1 MSKIEERQNEIIESF
16 DLYEDWDDKYNYII
30 ELAEEL
36 PLINEQYKT
45 PEYLIDGCQSKV
57 WIFANLLD
65 GEMQYTADSDA
76 IIAKGVVA
84 LLLQIVNGLT
94 PQEVIDA
101 DFFFLDQIGLKE
113 HLSPN
118 RANGL
123 ISMIKQ
129 IKLYALALLKTK

>member
-129 IKLYALALLKTK
+129 IKLYALALKTK

>member
-1 MSKIEERQNEIIESF
+1 MNTIKQKQDEIIETF

-36 PLINEQYKT
+36 PLIDEKYKT
-45 PEYLIDGCQSKV
+45 PKYLVDGCQSKV
-57 WIFANLLD
+57 WIFAEEKD
-65 GEMQYTADSDA
+65 GRMQYTADSDA

-84 LLLQIVNGLT
+84 LLLQIVNNET
-94 PQEVIDA
+94 IQDIIDA

-123 ISMIKQ
+123 LSMIKQ
-129 IKLYALALLKTK
+129 IKLYALALKSK

>member
-16 DLYEDWDDKYNYII
+16 NLYEDWDDKYNYII

-129 IKLYALALLKTK
+129 IKLYALALKTK

>member
-1 MSKIEERQNEIIESF
+1 MSKIEERQDEIIESF
-16 DLYEDWDDKYNYII
+16 NLYEDWDDKYNYII

-129 IKLYALALLKTK
+129 IKLYALALKTK